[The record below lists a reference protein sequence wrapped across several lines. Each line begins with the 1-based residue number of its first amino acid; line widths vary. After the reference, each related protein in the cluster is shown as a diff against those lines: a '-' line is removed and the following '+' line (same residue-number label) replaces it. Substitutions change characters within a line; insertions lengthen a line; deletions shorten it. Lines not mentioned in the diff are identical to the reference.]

1 MLKVGD
7 RIKIKHDVLRKND
20 RTYSDNILYKYGH
33 DFIFTIKS
41 IYIPGGNT
49 RPEYFT
55 NEGYYEGSVILGS
68 IFLYENEITKSVPK
82 QLELFDEI

>member
-1 MLKVGD
+1 MGQL
-7 RIKIKHDVLRKND
+7 DVLREDN

-41 IYIPGGNT
+41 IHIRGGNT

-55 NEGYYEGSVILGS
+55 NESYYEGSVILGS
-68 IFLYENEITKSVPK
+68 IFLYEEEIIPLGIIPE
-82 QLELFDEI
+82 QLELFK